1 MLFDHFW
8 DNYVHVFSNTFLV
21 SDEFV
26 KRVDCPTNAKV
37 LNIRI
42 EKAEPRRVLHPSH
55 YRFYPGGVP
64 QYCKW

>member
-1 MLFDHFW
+1 MCI
-8 DNYVHVFSNTFLV
+8 FSKMFLV

-42 EKAEPRRVLHPSH
+42 EKAEPRRTHPSH
-55 YRFYPGGVP
+55 IVFIGV
-64 QYCKW
+64 CLSTANGKV